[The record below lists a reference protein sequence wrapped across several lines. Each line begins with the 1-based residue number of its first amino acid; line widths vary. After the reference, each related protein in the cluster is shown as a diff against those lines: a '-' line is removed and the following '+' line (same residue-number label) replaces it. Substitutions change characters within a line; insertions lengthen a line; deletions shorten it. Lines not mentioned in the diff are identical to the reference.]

1 MKAGDIYY
9 DVEIETAE
17 LTRGERVAN
26 ESLNRLDKNL
36 QKVDKSTQKTGQGI
50 SLMAKAI
57 AAVISVQT
65 LRSMAGMVQQ
75 YQVMAERVGMATSST
90 EEYEMVQR
98 RLLET
103 ANGTYRALSEAQE
116 VYIRTADSLRAM
128 GYSTSQALDITDA
141 LSYSFVTNATSAD
154 RAAAATSAF
163 TKSLNTGRVAA
174 DQWETL
180 TSAIPTIIDNIAA
193 SSGRGADEIRK
204 LGAQGKLTAAM
215 LSEGLRQA
223 RGEIKAAADTMKTD
237 LVDAGVRSRNA
248 LTNLL
253 VSLENQTG
261 ALEAL
266 TNGIITASEAVL
278 DFSNNAENIEAV
290 LTLASVA
297 GASLASVIAGRLLTS
312 MYATSAE
319 FIRGTL
325 VVRAKAA
332 AELDAAKTAAALAA
346 QNLIQAKAAY
356 DAGNANTRTA
366 ATVRALN
373 VAQTEATATT
383 ARLTAAQRA
392 MASTTGILTLAVNG
406 LRTALMFLGGPAGLI
421 LMAASAVA
429 IFGSN
434 AKNAAPD
441 VESLTDRIRELRDAT
456 LRYNFSKITDSLS
469 RLREEARQT
478 ELGMEAIQ
486 RRIDGGERGQARLRR
501 ELEEM
506 AAHHDTLT
514 ESIERTEAAR
524 KALAGEIGRRARGGQ
539 RGDEV
544 APVNIDPTGTEGE
557 TRSQQKYIESLRD
570 RLALEQKVGLARKK
584 LEAIQRLGADATKE
598 EKDEA
603 EDLVTQ
609 LHELEQQLEKT
620 KGIEKNAEAIAELE
634 ERLNQAS
641 MSSAELAQ
649 RQAELSLNEYAT
661 PEQIEQI
668 RQVALALQQAGDKAE
683 RVKSFGSD
691 IAKAIRGNV
700 DPLSGGA
707 FDDQYARYEAEAQ
720 AEKERYTAQLERL
733 REAKELELEVVGG
746 YQQLEAQMAEEH
758 AKRMAQIEQAK
769 YQTILASGESGFG
782 AIAEMMKSSLGEQSS
797 AYKAA
802 FAASKAFSISLAGLN
817 LASALT
823 QALADPTATTL
834 PQKFANVAAVATA
847 GGSLVSAVHSSN
859 YGGGRMYG
867 GPVNAGSMYRI
878 NEGGKPEIFN
888 AANGAQYMIPNQ
900 RGHVVSN
907 ANSSPQGTNVN
918 VVVNL
923 MESKERAGHVEQKAG
938 PDQEQIINIWVADL
952 MGDGKTAS
960 AIQRKFQGMR
970 AAGR

>member
-9 DVEIETAE
+9 DVEIETSE

-26 ESLNRLDKNL
+26 EALNRLDKNL

-50 SLMAKAI
+50 SLMSKAI

-75 YQVMAERVGMATSST
+75 YQVMAERVGMATSSV

-116 VYIRTADSLRAM
+116 VYIRTADSLRSM

-174 DQWETL
+174 MQWETL
-180 TSAIPTIIDNIAA
+180 TSAIPTIIENIAA

-223 RGEIKAAADTMKTD
+223 RGEIKAAADSMKTD

-312 MYATSAE
+312 MYATTAE

-373 VAQTEATATT
+373 VAQTEAAATT

-392 MASTTGILTLAVNG
+392 MASTTGILTMAVNG

-421 LMAASAVA
+421 LMAASAIA

-469 RLREEARQT
+469 QLREEARQT

-539 RGDEV
+539 RGDE
-544 APVNIDPTGTEGE
+544 PVNIDSTGTEGE

-603 EDLVTQ
+603 QYLVTQ
-609 LHELEQQLEKT
+609 LHALEQQLEKT

-634 ERLNQAS
+634 ERLKQAS
-641 MSSAELAQ
+641 MNSAELAQ

-691 IAKAIRGNV
+691 IANAIRGNV

-720 AEKERYTAQLERL
+720 AEKERYAAQLERL

-802 FAASKAFSISLAGLN
+802 FSASKAFSIALAGLN

-859 YGGGRMYG
+859 YGSGRMYG

-878 NEGGKPEIFN
+878 NEGGKPEVFN
-888 AANGAQYMIPNQ
+888 AANGSQYMIPNQ

-907 ANSSPQGTNVN
+907 ANASPQGSNVK

-923 MESKERAGHVEQKAG
+923 MESKERAGHVEQKDG